1 MKRVPTTS
9 RSCRSSRPVKVAAA
23 TLLAA
28 ALITL
33 LAGVA
38 PVEAHHSFAMFDK
51 NRLVTVKGVVNKV
64 EWTNPHVY
72 IFVDVAN
79 GKGGTTRYAVECNS
93 PNVLMRTGWRP
104 KTVKAGDAVSVGLY
118 PLRNGQPGGLLDAV
132 TLPDGKTL
140 KN

>member
-51 NRLVTVKGVVNKV
+51 NKPTTVKGTIRKV
-64 EWTNPHVY
+64 EWMNPHAY
-72 IFVDVAN
+72 LFIDVT
-79 GKGGTTRYAVECNS
+79 GEGGATRQYAIECSS
-93 PNVLMRTGWRP
+93 PNELKRFG
-104 KTVKAGDAVSVGLY
+104 S
-118 PLRNGQPGGLLDAV
+118 
-132 TLPDGKTL
+132 DGSGE
-140 KN
+140 